1 MNCPLKWAANLLK
14 FLILAI
20 KKNTFFKI
28 FKEWETSAYFSLCF
42 RICLRKA

>member
-14 FLILAI
+14 FLIQPI

-28 FKEWETSAYFSLCF
+28 FKEGGN
-42 RICLRKA
+42 